1 MTGVSGGVGDG
12 EFEMETRPLVGV
24 PTQTLQAI
32 DDIPGGLPHSWVM
45 SRRYFTSLALADVVP
60 MMVPLLA
67 DDEATLRAMYDRFDG
82 VFLAGGVDI
91 EPELFGETRHELCG
105 RIDPARDTVEL
116 QFTRWALAD
125 QKPVLGVCRGLQVIN
140 VALGGTL
147 WQDCSLYPRSIK
159 HDYFPT
165 QGYHRDYLAHDVTI
179 PSGSRLHRAF
189 RRDSL
194 EVNSMHHQ
202 GIKALGQGL
211 RATAIAPDGLVE
223 AIELEGEDYVV
234 GVQWHPEALID
245 GCSGTMTVFQ
255 EFADACLA
263 WRRSASGVNQE
274 ERSRLPA

>member
-1 MTGVSGGVGDG
+1 MRDGSGGVRKD
-12 EFEMETRPLVGV
+12 EMDMESRALIGV

-45 SRRYFTSLALADVVP
+45 SRRYFTSLALTGVVP
-60 MMVPLLA
+60 VMVPLLEH
-67 DDEATLRAMYDRFDG
+67 DEATLRAMYDRFDG
-82 VFLAGGVDI
+82 IFLAGGVDI

-116 QFTRWALAD
+116 LFTRWAIAD

-165 QGYHRDYLAHDVTI
+165 QGYHRDYLAHEIRIVT
-179 PSGSRLHRAF
+179 GSRLHRAF
-189 RRDSL
+189 KRDTV

-202 GIKALGQGL
+202 GIKALGRGL
-211 RATAIAPDGLVE
+211 MATAVAPDGLVE
-223 AIELEGEDYVV
+223 AIELEGDDYVV

-245 GCSGTMTVFQ
+245 DCSGTMTLFH

-263 WRRSASGVNQE
+263 WRRSATGVRKD